1 MSNEDFDFGLSDIVQ
16 AEDSGRTMA
25 RGGVGFLVVVFFLLS
40 SLTTFLFFS
49 TYAAAVG
56 SWAGPGA
63 APLVAGA
70 VGVLCLDAAAL
81 IWSYVR
87 SRAATSGAQM
97 SIALVA
103 SVADLLMALLTS
115 ALYILLST
123 SFETGIRNAAGAL
136 TEFGV
141 WVNWIGVAVIT
152 LSLVGN
158 FGAVFAWGIAGA
170 DTRKATQ
177 NTQLR
182 ATVAAGQFKVDQARA
197 VMTINRTV
205 EAIKAQLPA
214 EADSM
219 AARQSSQYV
228 ASTMRRGNGG
238 AVDPAELARALEA
251 LKMIEAGKGAA
262 TVHSSN
268 GSGAHEVAGGGGFR
282 PGGQGD

>member
-1 MSNEDFDFGLSDIVQ
+1 MSGQDFDFGLSDIVQ

-25 RGGVGFLVVVFFLLS
+25 RGGVGFLVVIFFALS

-49 TYAAAVG
+49 TYAEAVG
-56 SWAGPGA
+56 GWAGPGA

-103 SVADLLMALLTS
+103 SVGDLLMALLTS
-115 ALYILLST
+115 SLYILLST

-158 FGAVFAWGIAGA
+158 FASVFAWQIAGA
-170 DTRKATQ
+170 DTRKAAQ

-182 ATVAAGQFKVDQARA
+182 AIVSAGQFRVDNARA
-197 VMTINRTV
+197 MMTVGRTI
-205 EAIKAQLPA
+205 EAIEANLPA

-228 ASTMRRGNGG
+228 ASTMRRGKGG
-238 AVDPAELARALEA
+238 AVDPAELARALEVIRA
-251 LKMIEAGKGAA
+251 AEAQGLAHVNGNGA
-262 TVHSSN
+262 
-268 GSGAHEVAGGGGFR
+268 GVAGGGKF
-282 PGGQGD
+282 PGGKGD

>member
-1 MSNEDFDFGLSDIVQ
+1 MSGEDFDFGLSDIVQ
-16 AEDSGRTMA
+16 SEDSGRTMA

-103 SVADLLMALLTS
+103 SVGDLLMALLTS

-152 LSLVGN
+152 CSLVGN
-158 FGAVFAWGIAGA
+158 FAAVFAWGIAGA

-182 ATVAAGQFKVDQARA
+182 ATVAAGQFKVDHARA

-205 EAIKAQLPA
+205 EAIAAQLPA

-238 AVDPAELARALEA
+238 AVDAAELARALEVIRA
-251 LKMIEAGKGAA
+251 AGYGAA
-262 TVHSSN
+262 HVN
-268 GSGAHEVAGGGGFR
+268 GNGNGAGVAGGASFRGGN
-282 PGGQGD
+282 GD

>member
-1 MSNEDFDFGLSDIVQ
+1 MSGDNFDFGLSDLVQ

-70 VGVLCLDAAAL
+70 VGVLCLDAASL

-103 SVADLLMALLTS
+103 SVGDLLMALLTS

-123 SFETGIRNAAGAL
+123 SFETGIRTAAGAL

-158 FGAVFAWGIAGA
+158 FAAVFAWQIAGS
-170 DTRKATQ
+170 DTKRAAQ

-182 ATVAAGQFKVDQARA
+182 AVVEAGRFKVDNARA
-197 VMTINRTV
+197 VMSVSRTI
-205 EAIKAQLPA
+205 EAIAAQLPA

-228 ASTMRRGNGG
+228 ASTMRRGPAG
-238 AVDPAELARALEA
+238 VDPAELARALEVIRA
-251 LKMIEAGKGAA
+251 AEAAAAAPVAYGNGNGAA
-262 TVHSSN
+262 H
-268 GSGAHEVAGGGGFR
+268 GVAGGASFR
-282 PGGQGD
+282 GGQGD